1 VELSGLRLLL
11 DDVGGQD
18 GQTKTAQDGFL
29 DSSLLPSSR
38 ATRKI
43 VQRRPTR
50 DRAAPDTSATPSRLA
65 QDERLFAQLGQGDAP
80 PPAPCMTGRD
90 DEDHLIGGEVAI
102 FQMRIV
108 VLTSHQANVNASLFN
123 VAQDRLRVGDGRAHL
138 NLRIAIAEGQQQLWQ
153 EMFAGN
159 GAGGQDQL
167 AADGCRWPVTS
178 AGPRGADRECA
189 RA

>member
-1 VELSGLRLLL
+1 
-11 DDVGGQD
+11 
-18 GQTKTAQDGFL
+18 
-29 DSSLLPSSR
+29 
-38 ATRKI
+38 
-43 VQRRPTR
+43 
-50 DRAAPDTSATPSRLA
+50 
-65 QDERLFAQLGQGDAP
+65 
-80 PPAPCMTGRD
+80 MTGRD

-167 AADGCRWPVTS
+167 AADGLSLAGDLGAGLAVQIENAQGVRVQTAAGIGQRTRPPCR
-178 AGPRGADRECA
+178 
-189 RA
+189 